1 MTESS
6 SSERRYCKRMVQRI
20 DKNRI
25 ISTYDFIFRMD
36 RNYDKLIECTIR
48 IASENCGNAEGFI
61 GIEFCLAALLILR
74 AYL

>member
-1 MTESS
+1 
-6 SSERRYCKRMVQRI
+6 
-20 DKNRI
+20 
-25 ISTYDFIFRMD
+25 MD